1 MKILL
6 TAINS
11 KYIHSN
17 LAVYS
22 LRAYANEYAKNIV
35 IKEYTINHQI
45 DYILQEIYKNKP
57 DVIALSCYIWNVEYI
72 KELIGELSKILPQC
86 PIWLGGPE
94 VSYDAISFLEKHT
107 SVTGIM
113 VGEGEKIFHQVVQ
126 YYVTKEIQINE
137 ITGIVY
143 RNSEGNIVENLGCE
157 FLNMD
162 EIPFVYKDLKEF
174 ENRIIYY
181 ETSRGCPFSCSY
193 CLSSI
198 DKRVRFRSF
207 ELVKKEL
214 QFFLDNKVKQVKFVD
229 RTFNC
234 WHKHAIEIWTYIKE
248 HDNDITNFHFE
259 VSADIINQEEIK
271 LLSTLRP
278 GLIQLEIGVQSTN
291 AQTIL
296 EICRTMDF
304 EKLSNI
310 VIEINGKQN
319 IHQHL
324 DLIAGLPYEDFESFQ
339 TSFNQVYALEP
350 EQLQMGF
357 LKVLKG
363 SKMYEKAQEYELQ
376 YKNKPPYEV
385 LSTKWLSYEDIL
397 ELKAIEEMVEVYYN
411 SGQFNNTIRHLVKNF
426 ENPFKFYKT
435 LSCYYEGNGLNNRSH
450 SRINQ
455 YDILLGFVKEYISE
469 QVEFFREL
477 LTYDLYLREKMKSRP
492 LWANELGEYKEEIR
506 NFYIKEEQTLEYLKD
521 YEGYS
526 YKQLAKMTHI
536 ECFKY
541 NVKAKGEK
549 GQFFILFDYKKRN
562 PLSNEAETQFVPI
575 LGLV

>member
-22 LRAYANEYAKNIV
+22 LRAYANEYAEHIM
-35 IKEYTINHQI
+35 IKEYTINHQT

-57 DVIALSCYIWNVEYI
+57 DVIAFSCYVWNVEYI
-72 KELIGELSKILPQC
+72 KELIVELAKILPQC

-94 VSYDAISFLEKHT
+94 VSYNAVSFLESHI
-107 SVTGIM
+107 SVKGIV
-113 VGEGEKIFHQVVQ
+113 VGEGEKTFHQVVRH
-126 YYVTKEIQINE
+126 YVTKEIEIDE

-143 RNSEGNIVENLGCE
+143 RTLKGEIIEKASCQL
-157 FLNMD
+157 LHMD
-162 EIPFVYKDLKEF
+162 EMPFAYKDIAEF

-198 DKRVRFRSF
+198 DKRVRFRSV
-207 ELVKKEL
+207 ELVKEEL

-234 WHKHAIEIWTYIKE
+234 QHKHAMEIWRYIKE
-248 HDNDITNFHFE
+248 RDNGIINFHFE
-259 VSADIINQEEIK
+259 VSADILNREEIE
-271 LLSTLRP
+271 LLSTFRP

-291 AQTIL
+291 EQTIH
-296 EICRTMDF
+296 EINRTMNIN
-304 EKLSNI
+304 KLSKI
-310 VIEINGKQN
+310 VMELNGKQN

-339 TSFNQVYALEP
+339 KSFNQVYALEP

-363 SKMYEKAQEYELQ
+363 SKMHEKVQEYELE
-376 YKNKPPYEV
+376 YRSKPPYEV
-385 LSTKWLSYEDIL
+385 LCTKWLTYEEVL

-411 SGQFNNTIRHLVKNF
+411 SGQFYNTIRHLVKNF
-426 ENPFKFYKT
+426 ETSFQLYQS
-435 LSCYYEGNGLNNRSH
+435 LAAYYEKEGLNNRSH
-450 SRINQ
+450 SRVKR
-455 YDILLGFVKEYISE
+455 YDILLEFVKEYVSE
-469 QVEFFREL
+469 KVEFFREL
-477 LTYDLYLREKMKSRP
+477 LIYDLYLREKMKSRP
-492 LWANELGEYKEEIR
+492 QWANEQSEYKDEIR
-506 NFYIKEEQTLEYLKD
+506 NFYIREEQMLEYLKD
-521 YEGYS
+521 YQEYT

-536 ECFKY
+536 EYFTHNLKE
-541 NVKAKGEK
+541 NGEK
-549 GQFFILFDYKKRN
+549 GQFFILFDYKRRN
-562 PLSNEAETQFVPI
+562 PLSYAAETKLVPV
-575 LGLV
+575 LL